1 MISGLKLIKEIDFYG
16 KEPEFYLHRRPQKVS
31 IIGRIFTVFY
41 IILYLV
47 FFIYKLIRLFSRA
60 DLSFYDSNSE
70 GSESLTMHI
79 TKENFYF
86 NFAFIN
92 SETGEPFIDETVYQP
107 WAFFNDEPVE
117 VKPCTID
124 KFGSHYVDMFDDEYL
139 DKYYCFQDFDYDLLA
154 YVDSFYVQVKPCE
167 NSTENNNHCRPKEEI
182 DEFIDGN
189 DLMVRLQDVLITPKD
204 FENPVERRIT
214 DIYSYLFK
222 NIGQYIYIEIQVAN
236 ITTNTNLIGFDFLT
250 EEKEETYIRYD
261 LVSTV
266 PTPGYQDNK
275 FPICEIEI
283 QLKDKYFA
291 EKRQYTQ
298 LFDVLGEVGGFM
310 ETISSFFGLVCTF
323 IVNILYEN
331 SLTNYLFSF
340 DLNKKLIKIKNS
352 GKGPKYQL
360 YDIKKE
366 DEEKQKNERNKNLNL
381 NMNMKNNALDDKF
394 TNISINSNSENN
406 FNIKGKNIEPNSNL
420 TFKKRKKKKTVD
432 KTESEKSISIYN
444 SKKKNEI
451 DIIKEDN
458 KEDNIVFNN
467 ANIDD
472 TDNNRLIVN
481 QIHLNKLLVHFC
493 FCCIR
498 SRNNYQNILLDE
510 SRLLIAEKLD
520 IINIF
525 KKMCI
530 SEEVQY
536 KYNLSK
542 DKIQMSD
549 ECKNALGRI
558 IFK

>member
-366 DEEKQKNERNKNLNL
+366 DEEQQKNERNTNLNL

>member
-16 KEPEFYLHRRPQKVS
+16 KEPEFYIHRRPQKVS

-250 EEKEETYIRYD
+250 EEKEETYIRYE

-366 DEEKQKNERNKNLNL
+366 DEEQQKNERNTNLNL

-420 TFKKRKKKKTVD
+420 SFKKRKKKKAVD

-472 TDNNRLIVN
+472 TDNNRLIVD

>member
-1 MISGLKLIKEIDFYG
+1 MIFIKNKYRKMISGLKLIKEIDFYG
-16 KEPEFYLHRRPQKVS
+16 KEPEFYIHRRPQKVS

-366 DEEKQKNERNKNLNL
+366 DEEQQKNERNTNLNL

-458 KEDNIVFNN
+458 KEDNIDFNN

-510 SRLLIAEKLD
+510 SRLLIAEK
-520 IINIF
+520 
-525 KKMCI
+525 
-530 SEEVQY
+530 
-536 KYNLSK
+536 
-542 DKIQMSD
+542 
-549 ECKNALGRI
+549 
-558 IFK
+558 